1 MTSVARSATARFAMS
16 RFVGVRRA
24 RIWTS
29 VQHRTALP
37 STPNSTRGRKVIVF
51 SATSQPGLS
60 SPNPVTPPTPTGRTP
75 TLRRELSLDLKPFP
89 WMNPTSQ
96 DLSELRVSD
105 FLLQLSSSGTPTCS
119 SEYHRLLL
127 LLFVYSPGQWCSCSC
142 GVILVVV
149 VVVVMV
155 VVLCLAVTVGR
166 RTVLSAIDSWLMVET
181 AGGTGT
187 NDCEPVRDGAAI
199 VFASRGTRLV
209 SASNRLRRGSSV
221 TGKGSSERLS
231 RSSAASG
238 DRPPLAAILLHSCL

>member
-1 MTSVARSATARFAMS
+1 MTSVARSATAR
-16 RFVGVRRA
+16 
-24 RIWTS
+24 
-29 VQHRTALP
+29 
-37 STPNSTRGRKVIVF
+37 
-51 SATSQPGLS
+51 
-60 SPNPVTPPTPTGRTP
+60 
-75 TLRRELSLDLKPFP
+75 ELSLDLKPFP
-89 WMNPTSQ
+89 CMNPTSQ

-149 VVVVMV
+149 VVVMV

-166 RTVLSAIDSWLMVET
+166 RTVLSTIDSWLMVET
-181 AGGTGT
+181 AGGTDT

-238 DRPPLAAILLHSCL
+238 DRPPLAPYCCTAAVIVADVIERSCGLTVGRGCLCRTARASGCRSSDLLPSMVTVGAVGPIGRWSSVHCE